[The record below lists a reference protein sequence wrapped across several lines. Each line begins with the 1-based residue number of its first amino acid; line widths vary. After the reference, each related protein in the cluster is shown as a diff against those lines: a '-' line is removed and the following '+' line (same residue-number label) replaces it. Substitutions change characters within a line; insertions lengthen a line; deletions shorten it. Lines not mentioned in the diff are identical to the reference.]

1 MSDFSVY
8 TATNVIDW
16 MSQGTVDTP
25 PTNIYVG
32 LLDGD
37 ESELSFDFLNERV
50 ETDAGDDW
58 DVTQTTFEN
67 ANTLDFGEALED
79 VTDITFVALF
89 DAATDGNQLAA
100 YELSAA
106 PFNISSGSTASFAP
120 GELEF
125 DVIDRTQ

>member
-25 PTNIYVG
+25 PTSIYVA

-37 ESELSFDFLNERV
+37 EAELSFDFLNERV
-50 ETDAGDDW
+50 ETDAGDGW

-67 ANTLDFGEALED
+67 ADTLDFGEALED

-89 DAATDGNQLAA
+89 DDETDGNQLAA
-100 YELSAA
+100 YELSGA
-106 PFNISSGSTASFAP
+106 PFNISSGSTASFAA